1 MGLTYETIAD
11 LLVGKYSPE
20 KENHISTLRA
30 YEETPIFIPVDIS
43 EDLLS
48 WSRKLLESAGPGG
61 MDSEPLQGCL
71 LKFVY
76 HRKNFVLVLN
86 LLWNI

>member
-43 EDLLS
+43 EDLVKLVAQTLGERRS
-48 WSRKLLESAGPGG
+48 WWYGFRTFTG
-61 MDSEPLQGCL
+61 MST
-71 LKFVY
+71 KV
-76 HRKNFVLVLN
+76 RVS
-86 LLWNI
+86 